1 MAEKQKL
8 EQGLAYLDNEVRRL
22 KGESS
27 RREEAAKSIE
37 GELQKTN
44 EALASLLAEEKRGHG
59 PSGTTEGRGYPRQKS
74 TR

>member
-44 EALASLLAEEKRGHG
+44 EALRKPARREKEAR
-59 PSGTTEGRGYPRQKS
+59 PVRNN
-74 TR
+74 